1 MTNAKEEYTIKNIRM
16 TSYYTDRSVPS
27 ISLKEVSGTTIKDT
41 TSNYL
46 FKDKKVVIFSV
57 PGAFTP
63 TCSSKQVPDFDKEYE
78 QFIKLGISNIY
89 CISVN
94 DPFVMS
100 NWYSHLKINSIKFIS
115 DYSSYFTKDLG
126 MLVDKSHLGMGM
138 RSWRYVALIDNML
151 VKAWFEEPGRNI
163 LGSYKDPYGETSPK
177 KILEYLKINM
187 K

>member
-1 MTNAKEEYTIKNIRM
+1 MTP
-16 TSYYTDRSVPS
+16 YYANRLVRS
-27 ISLKEVSGTTIKDT
+27 ISLKEVSGTNIIDT
-41 TSNYL
+41 TSSCL

-78 QFIKLGISNIY
+78 QFSKLGISNIY

-100 NWYSHLKINSIKFIS
+100 SWYSHLEISSIKFIS
-115 DYSSYFTKDLG
+115 DYSSSFTKDLG

-138 RSWRYVALIDNML
+138 RSWRYAALIDNML
-151 VKAWFEEPGRNI
+151 IKSWFEEPGRNI
-163 LGSYKDPYGETSPK
+163 LGSYKDPYGETSPT